1 MKDPQQTADELVE
14 MYLPLFSRS
23 RPMVYGARRGT
34 NENLQAKATQ
44 CAILHTQGII
54 DSNPM
59 VYEKLMYRA
68 PSNLPSGNWVSNTPF
83 WEQVLTR
90 LKTRL

>member
-14 MYLPLFSRS
+14 MHLACLYSDGI
-23 RPMVYGARRGT
+23 YD
-34 NENLQAKATQ
+34 ATQ

-59 VYEKLMYRA
+59 VYEKLLYKA
-68 PSNLPSGNWVSNTPF
+68 PSNLPSGNWVSNIPF
-83 WEQVLTR
+83 WEQVLTI